1 MINTRC
7 KETNIEEIPE
17 DWEISNVGKICD
29 VGTGSRNT
37 QDRVEYGKYP
47 FFVRSQEVE
56 RINSYLYDCEAV

>member
-1 MINTRC
+1 MINTRY

-17 DWEISNVGKICD
+17 DWEISNVGEICD

-47 FFVRSQEVE
+47 FFCTFSRS
-56 RINSYLYDCEAV
+56 RAY